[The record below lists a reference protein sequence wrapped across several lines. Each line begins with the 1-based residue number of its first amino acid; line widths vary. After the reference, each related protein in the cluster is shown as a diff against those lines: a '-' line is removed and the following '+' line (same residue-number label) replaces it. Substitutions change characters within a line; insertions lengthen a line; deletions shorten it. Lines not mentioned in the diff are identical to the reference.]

1 MSSLLRERHVILT
14 SRHLY
19 FLDVE
24 KYNLVLKSIFFPG
37 LLLPTF
43 IFLANHSNAGKIV
56 FLLLCDSLALI
67 FFIHCEFFY
76 KRFVLHT
83 SSH

>member
-1 MSSLLRERHVILT
+1 MSSLLRERHVIFT

-24 KYNLVLKSIFFPG
+24 KYYLVLKSIFFPG
-37 LLLPTF
+37 LLLPIF
-43 IFLANHSNAGKIV
+43 IFLANRSNAGKIV
-56 FLLLCDSLALI
+56 FLLPCDSLALI
-67 FFIHCEFFY
+67 FFNHCEFFY